1 MCLQRD
7 ERPTQPTILP
17 EGRRVSTW
25 GHPTGPCT
33 QSPGPTLGDS
43 HPGCPKLLRHI
54 RLFATPWTAA
64 RKASLSI
71 INPQSLLKL
80 KSIESVMPS
89 NHLIFCFPVFLLP
102 SIFPS
107 IRVFSNESALCIRW
121 PKCCSFSFSISPS
134 NEYSGLISVIHWI
147 DLLAVQ
153 GTLKVLGLLQ
163 HHSLK
168 VSVLRHSAFLFSPI
182 FHCWNL
188 LFHGFLQL
196 FLARSFLLNNQNQ
209 EKPYSSPGSSLHRH
223 RRGLSSHPQ
232 VTRTSSGEGDSCE
245 PQSWEV
251 EDALVS
257 GQLCGLIV
265 WLGTPAGSPP
275 SCMTQGK

>member
-107 IRVFSNESALCIRW
+107 IRVFSNELPLCIGW
-121 PKCCSFSFSISPS
+121 PAYQSFNFSISTS
-134 NEYSGLISVIHWI
+134 NKYSGLVSSRVDWCHLFAI
-147 DLLAVQ
+147 Q
-153 GTLKVLGLLQ
+153 GTLTSLLQ
-163 HHSLK
+163 HRENKICHCF
-168 VSVLRHSAFLFSPI
+168 HFFPI
-182 FHCWNL
+182 FL
-188 LFHGFLQL
+188 
-196 FLARSFLLNNQNQ
+196 
-209 EKPYSSPGSSLHRH
+209 P
-223 RRGLSSHPQ
+223 
-232 VTRTSSGEGDSCE
+232 
-245 PQSWEV
+245 
-251 EDALVS
+251 
-257 GQLCGLIV
+257 
-265 WLGTPAGSPP
+265 
-275 SCMTQGK
+275 